1 MSLAPAF
8 AAHGSGRFQSC
19 GTEIGLAL
27 RGYAGAVLALSTFQ
41 STAIAGTGTG
51 PNACPGSLMMG
62 WGAEAASSPSGRV
75 AGAVGGDLSPAGLE
89 SPDRRDGE
97 SGRKGGAN

>member
-27 RGYAGAVLALSTFQ
+27 RAY
-41 STAIAGTGTG
+41 AGTGTG